1 MAEPRSFAP
10 DNRCQGVGLRLSTDS
25 LLGRRASEILQT
37 FSWPTDSRMYD
48 DPANCYEDYY
58 EELYEYYH
66 D

>member
-1 MAEPRSFAP
+1 MAELRSFAP
-10 DNRCQGVGLRLSTDS
+10 DNRCQGVGLRSSVDS
-25 LLGRRASEILQT
+25 LSGRRAAKSLQT
-37 FSWPTDSRMYD
+37 FSWATDGRMYN